1 MKTFKQFGKIGAAL
15 ALVVGAA
22 TAGVGIASSAMAQTG
37 TPPAQSGQQQAA
49 PQQDAP
55 FGRGGPRGG
64 GGPREGGLRGGQAI
78 TTTGTIAEYTINPMG
93 DYDGFTLA
101 DKTEVHVAPTDAVK
115 VKELFAVGS
124 AVTVV
129 GFQHPGRPD
138 ASGAASATEVQAQTI
153 SSGSKS
159 YTFEKPTTPPT
170 PPAREVVTQTSTI
183 ASLSLNDNGDLDG
196 FTLADKTLVRVP
208 PHESDTLKDKL
219 TVGAAVEV
227 VGDKHVGTSGLT
239 VIRAESLKVNG
250 ETVFTAPAGRGP
262 GGPGG
267 RGGRGP
273 GGEMPNGP
281 QNGGGQRGPG
291 GRGGQPPANNN
302 SAPATP

>member
-1 MKTFKQFGKIGAAL
+1 MKAFKKFGKLGAAL
-15 ALVVGAA
+15 ALIVGAA

-49 PQQDAP
+49 PPQDAP

-101 DKTEVHVAPTDAVK
+101 DETQVEVPQLDAVK
-115 VKELFAVGS
+115 VKDLFAVGS

-129 GFQHPGRPD
+129 GFQHPSRDG
-138 ASGAASATEVQAQTI
+138 GTEIKAKTI
-153 SSGSKS
+153 SSGSQS
-159 YTFEKPTTPPT
+159 YTFEKPATPPT

-196 FTLADKTLVRVP
+196 FTLADKSLVRVP
-208 PHESDTLKDKL
+208 PHESDALKDKL
-219 TVGAAVEV
+219 TVGASVEV

-250 ETVFTAPAGRGP
+250 ETVFTAPAHRGP

-291 GRGGQPPANNN
+291 GRGGLPPANNN
-302 SAPATP
+302 SAPAAP

>member
-1 MKTFKQFGKIGAAL
+1 MNTFKKFGKLGAAL

-101 DKTEVHVAPTDAVK
+101 DETQVEVPQPDAVK
-115 VKELFAVGS
+115 VKDLFAVGS
-124 AVTVV
+124 TVTVV
-129 GFQHPGRPD
+129 GFQHPSRDG
-138 ASGAASATEVQAQTI
+138 GTEIKARTI
-153 SSGSKS
+153 SGGGAS
-159 YTFEKPTTPPT
+159 YTAEKPTTPPAR
-170 PPAREVVTQTSTI
+170 PAREVVTQTSTI
-183 ASLSLNDNGDLDG
+183 ASLSLNENGDLDG
-196 FTLADKTLVRVP
+196 FTLADKSLVRVP

-219 TVGAAVEV
+219 TVGASVEV
-227 VGDKHVGTSGLT
+227 VGDKHDGTSGLT

-250 ETVFTAPAGRGP
+250 ETVFTAPAHRGP

-267 RGGRGP
+267 RGP
-273 GGEMPNGP
+273 GGDMPNGP
-281 QNGGGQRGPG
+281 HNGGQRGPG

-302 SAPATP
+302 SAPVTP

>member
-1 MKTFKQFGKIGAAL
+1 MKAFKKFGKLGAAL
-15 ALVVGAA
+15 ALIVGAA

-49 PQQDAP
+49 PPQDAP

-101 DKTEVHVAPTDAVK
+101 DKTQVEVPQPDAVK
-115 VKELFAVGS
+115 VKDMFAVGS

-129 GFQHPGRPD
+129 GFQHAGRPD
-138 ASGAASATEVQAQTI
+138 ASGAASATEIQAQTI
-153 SSGSKS
+153 SSGSTS
-159 YTFEKPTTPPT
+159 YTFEKPATRPT

-196 FTLADKTLVRVP
+196 FTLADKSLVRVP
-208 PHESDTLKDKL
+208 PHESDALKAKL
-219 TVGAAVEV
+219 TVGASVEV

-239 VIRAESLKVNG
+239 VILSLIHI
-250 ETVFTAPAGRGP
+250 
-262 GGPGG
+262 
-267 RGGRGP
+267 
-273 GGEMPNGP
+273 
-281 QNGGGQRGPG
+281 
-291 GRGGQPPANNN
+291 
-302 SAPATP
+302 

>member
-1 MKTFKQFGKIGAAL
+1 MKTFKKFGKIGAAL

-37 TPPAQSGQQQAA
+37 TPPAQSGQQQSA

-55 FGRGGPRGG
+55 LGRGGPRGG

-93 DYDGFTLA
+93 DYDGFALA
-101 DKTEVHVAPTDAVK
+101 DKTQIEVPLFDAVK
-115 VKELFAVGS
+115 VKDMFAVGS

-129 GFQHPGRPD
+129 GYQRTGRD
-138 ASGAASATEVQAQTI
+138 GGTEIQAKTI
-153 SSGSKS
+153 TSGSKS
-159 YTFEKPTTPPT
+159 YTAEKPATPPT
-170 PPAREVVTQTSTI
+170 PAAREVVTQTSTI

-196 FTLADKTLVRVP
+196 FALADKSLVRVP
-208 PHESDTLKDKL
+208 PHESATLKAKL
-219 TVGAAVEV
+219 TVGASVEV
-227 VGDKHVGTSGLT
+227 VGDKRVGTSGLT
-239 VIRAESLKVNG
+239 VIRAESIKVNG
-250 ETVFTAPAGRGP
+250 ETVFTAPAGRGH

-281 QNGGGQRGPG
+281 QNGGQRGPG